1 MATEVK
7 LPRLGQ
13 GMESGTIVRWLKTEG
28 DAIAKGEPLYE
39 LDTDKVTQEVE
50 ADSDGVLLK
59 IVVADG
65 EVDVGTTV
73 GIIGAQDEDV
83 SGLLAAP
90 SDNGDA
96 PATEAPEQR
105 GGATQEESAEQ
116 AADEP
121 AESTEPATQA
131 STDAVSQGE
140 AAPAARVGAPR
151 RWLRAADGEHVKASP
166 LARRIARERGV
177 DLAQIT
183 GTGPEGRVIA
193 EDVEKAEARPAV
205 APGAPAAAPEFEVVE
220 LTKTR
225 QTIARRLTE
234 AWQAPVFQLTVTA
247 DATELVATRE
257 RMVEL
262 LREGETKPTVSDVLT
277 RLVAS
282 ALVRHRPVNANFVD
296 GKLHRFSAANVGLA
310 VAAPGGLVVP
320 VIRDADRKSVL
331 EIAADRADIV
341 SRARDGKLKLDDLEG
356 GTFTISNLGMYGIEQ
371 FVAVLNPPQV
381 AILAVGSID
390 GSPDRGRRR
399 ARDRPD
405 DDDDAHVR
413 PPRDRRLGGRRVPPR
428 REGVRR
434 DTRVGV
440 VASFHG
446 HPAGWAAGRQVPPR
460 HAPSRLLLARAEPG

>member
-28 DAIAKGEPLYE
+28 DAVAKGEPLYE

-50 ADSDGVLLK
+50 AESDGVLLK

-83 SGLLAAP
+83 AALLADAQAENGGAP
-90 SDNGDA
+90 TA
-96 PATEAPEQR
+96 PAPAPDSATAPEDTASEGSESVEEAP
-105 GGATQEESAEQ
+105 ASAE
-116 AADEP
+116 P
-121 AESTEPATQA
+121 APAP
-131 STDAVSQGE
+131 
-140 AAPAARVGAPR
+140 AAPAAS
-151 RWLRAADGEHVKASP
+151 RAAGEHVKASP

-177 DLAQIT
+177 DLAQLA

-193 EDVEKAEARPAV
+193 EDVEKAAV
-205 APGAPAAAPEFEVVE
+205 RPAAASAPAPVGDVEVVE
-220 LTKTR
+220 LTSTR
-225 QTIARRLTE
+225 RTIARRLTE

-296 GKLHRFSAANVGLA
+296 GKLHRFTAANIGLA
-310 VAAPGGLVVP
+310 VAAPSGLVVP
-320 VIRDADRKSVL
+320 VIRDADRKSVQQ
-331 EIAADRADIV
+331 IAANRADVV
-341 SRARDGKLKLDDLEG
+341 SRARTGKLQLADLEG

-381 AILAVGSID
+381 AILAVGSIEERPTAIDGEFAIVPTLTMTLTCDHRAID
-390 GSPDRGRRR
+390 GSEG
-399 ARDRPD
+399 AEFLRDVKAFVESP
-405 DDDDAHVR
+405 
-413 PPRDRRLGGRRVPPR
+413 G
-428 REGVRR
+428 
-434 DTRVGV
+434 
-440 VASFHG
+440 
-446 HPAGWAAGRQVPPR
+446 
-460 HAPSRLLLARAEPG
+460 LAL